1 VTKAAAQ
8 STVPV
13 LRYTPPA
20 NAYQSAMAPP
30 DDYAF
35 NGFDASVQIYPFRP
49 FTGNIQQAFQM
60 TLLRDWIAPQHQ
72 EENLGAPPA
81 FGTVAV
87 PGADLTMVA
96 NFVENIV
103 GLPRPHTRMLIIVG
117 NQAAIVDA
125 SAGTAQ
131 GWQAAMPFLTALGD
145 SLRVEV
151 EAVHAPAPLTAA
163 AGRAVAG
170 LYKGI
175 TSKTMSNP
183 FGVGVYTTR
192 ALLFYL
198 FSADGRVYRHY
209 DALDVPG
216 GNIAH
221 FDFDTAERNDRENS
235 GRYTVDGGK
244 LIIRMEG
251 QQPETIVTDT
261 PREGRLTINAVHYER
276 Q

>member
-1 VTKAAAQ
+1 
-8 STVPV
+8 
-13 LRYTPPA
+13 
-20 NAYQSAMAPP
+20 M
-30 DDYAF
+30 
-35 NGFDASVQIYPFRP
+35 
-49 FTGNIQQAFQM
+49 
-60 TLLRDWIAPQHQ
+60 
-72 EENLGAPPA
+72 
-81 FGTVAV
+81 
-87 PGADLTMVA
+87 
-96 NFVENIV
+96 
-103 GLPRPHTRMLIIVG
+103 
-117 NQAAIVDA
+117 
-125 SAGTAQ
+125 
-131 GWQAAMPFLTALGD
+131 
-145 SLRVEV
+145 
-151 EAVHAPAPLTAA
+151 
-163 AGRAVAG
+163 
-170 LYKGI
+170 GI

-183 FGVGVYTTR
+183 FGIGVYTTR

>member
-49 FTGNIQQAFQM
+49 FTGDIQQAFQM

-117 NQAAIVDA
+117 NQAE
-125 SAGTAQ
+125 SSMLQ
-131 GWQAAMPFLTALGD
+131 
-145 SLRVEV
+145 
-151 EAVHAPAPLTAA
+151 PARRK
-163 AGRAVAG
+163 AGR
-170 LYKGI
+170 
-175 TSKTMSNP
+175 
-183 FGVGVYTTR
+183 
-192 ALLFYL
+192 
-198 FSADGRVYRHY
+198 
-209 DALDVPG
+209 
-216 GNIAH
+216 
-221 FDFDTAERNDRENS
+221 
-235 GRYTVDGGK
+235 
-244 LIIRMEG
+244 
-251 QQPETIVTDT
+251 
-261 PREGRLTINAVHYER
+261 PRCHS
-276 Q
+276 